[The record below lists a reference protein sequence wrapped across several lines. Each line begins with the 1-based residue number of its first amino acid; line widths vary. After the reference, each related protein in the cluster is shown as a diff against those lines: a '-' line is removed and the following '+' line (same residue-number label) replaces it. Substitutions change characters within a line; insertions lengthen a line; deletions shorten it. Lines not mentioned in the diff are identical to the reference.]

1 MQTADR
7 ETRQRVLGKPLFSV
21 SNWFTIS
28 WLVWSVTEG
37 DHGYNNSLPDM
48 HPYFMAMGPAF
59 KVKHTVKT
67 FKNVDVYPLICKILG
82 IQPAP
87 NNGSLEIVQNLLKP
101 VHQDNGSA
109 SNNTFLVC
117 KYTNTLN
124 IAWCLPIEYL
134 VLLRALIL

>member
-1 MQTADR
+1 MDIVSHLIIR
-7 ETRQRVLGKPLFSV
+7 KSLFSLLQNV
-21 SNWFTIS
+21 LTIS

-87 NNGSLEIVQNLLKP
+87 NNGSLEIVQSLLKP

-124 IAWCLPIEYL
+124 IAWCLQIEYL

>member
-1 MQTADR
+1 MDIVSHLIIR
-7 ETRQRVLGKPLFSV
+7 KSLFSLLQNV
-21 SNWFTIS
+21 LTIS

-87 NNGSLEIVQNLLKP
+87 NNGSLEIVQSLLKP

-117 KYTNTLN
+117 KYMYTNTLN
-124 IAWCLPIEYL
+124 I
-134 VLLRALIL
+134 